1 MSSLPVTSQIS
12 LILESLEVRI
22 MFFKRDPNL
31 LNLLSKYMN
40 DFCLDMTQTHAH
52 IVFSIR
58 TLVVLKSHVAWCLMR
73 LMAPKWSNMILI
85 L

>member
-1 MSSLPVTSQIS
+1 MSSLPVTNQMS
-12 LILESLEVRI
+12 LILESSKVSD
-22 MFFKRDPNL
+22 MFFKRDLSL
-31 LNLLSKYMN
+31 LNLLLMHMK
-40 DFCLDMTQTHAH
+40 DFCLDMTQTLVR

-58 TLVVLKSHVAWCLMR
+58 TPVVLKPHVTRCLMR